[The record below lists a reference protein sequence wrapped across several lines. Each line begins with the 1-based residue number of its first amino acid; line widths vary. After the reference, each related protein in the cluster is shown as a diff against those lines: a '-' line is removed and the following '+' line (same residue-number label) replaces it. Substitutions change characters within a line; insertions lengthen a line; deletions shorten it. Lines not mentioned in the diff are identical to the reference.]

1 MIYEKSYVQMVFI
14 FIQMHCTIY
23 SWLLVFVLIDY
34 LVTLSITPDTFVYHV
49 HILRKLTI
57 KIQLKLN

>member
-1 MIYEKSYVQMVFI
+1 MIYEKSNVQMVFI

-23 SWLLVFVLIDY
+23 SWLFVFVLIDY

-49 HILRKLTI
+49 HILRKLT
-57 KIQLKLN
+57 